1 MSKKKIMRPSTN
13 TIAMIMQRERITAP
27 GAYDTVKSTTSIIDY
42 PYAHV
47 LDYRSYLL
55 PM

>member
-1 MSKKKIMRPSTN
+1 MKNSVDSIF
-13 TIAMIMQRERITAP
+13 MIMQRERMTDP
-27 GAYDTVKSTTSIIDY
+27 GAYDTVKSTTSSIDD

-47 LDYRSYLL
+47 LDYISYLL